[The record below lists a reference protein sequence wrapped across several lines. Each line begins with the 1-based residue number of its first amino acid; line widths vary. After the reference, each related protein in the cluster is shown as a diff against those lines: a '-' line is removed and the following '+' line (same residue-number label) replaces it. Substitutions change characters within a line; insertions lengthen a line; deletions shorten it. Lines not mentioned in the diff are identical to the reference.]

1 MLKRETF
8 LAQNS
13 TTSRICVFFRAHTPY
28 FLTLKS
34 LGGFFEFWKWQ
45 ILEIF
50 LLLFKIF
57 DLEVI
62 FGDFTIHSKM
72 YQMFRNNWK
81 FLMQIEV
88 HKCKNN
94 NK

>member
-1 MLKRETF
+1 MANIGDF
-8 LAQNS
+8 
-13 TTSRICVFFRAHTPY
+13 
-28 FLTLKS
+28 
-34 LGGFFEFWKWQ
+34 
-45 ILEIF
+45 F
-50 LLLFKIF
+50 LLFNFF

-88 HKCKNN
+88 HECKNN